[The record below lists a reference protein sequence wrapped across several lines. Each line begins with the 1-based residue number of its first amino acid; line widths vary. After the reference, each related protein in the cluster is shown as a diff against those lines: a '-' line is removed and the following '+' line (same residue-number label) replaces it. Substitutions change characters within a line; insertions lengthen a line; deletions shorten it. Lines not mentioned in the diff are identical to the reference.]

1 MFEENLILFIYANRM
16 VLKLPLYL
24 KVKVVRVMKPEIEE
38 LFRSQNRKQEI
49 DEAYMEISSKIFK
62 KSSGS
67 NGQPISRKLKT
78 QNGKPSANRERDNN
92 RRQY

>member
-1 MFEENLILFIYANRM
+1 M

-24 KVKVVRVMKPEIEE
+24 KVKVIRVMKPEIEE
-38 LFRSQNRKQEI
+38 LFRSQNRKNEI

-67 NGQPISRKLKT
+67 NEET
-78 QNGKPSANRERDNN
+78 
-92 RRQY
+92 